1 MKPQP
6 SMMTDEPGRVWK
18 LTGKGGAAEAIHGL
32 YLVADVARSLGVA
45 ASTVRAYN
53 SRGQMPAPTGHV
65 GRTPYWSPE
74 DIEPWIEGYLH
85 GAASLRRE
93 RAAKRVRGV

>member
-1 MKPQP
+1 
-6 SMMTDEPGRVWK
+6 MMNY
-18 LTGKGGAAEAIHGL
+18 LTTE
-32 YLVADVARSLGVA
+32 DVAARLGVA

-74 DIEPWIEGYLH
+74 DIEPWLEQRSTQV
-85 GAASLRRE
+85 ARSTPDQ
-93 RAAKRVRGV
+93 